1 MEQKRLMLSKQVA
14 IESVDE
20 DGVIVFHTDT
30 CHRMKLT
37 KPLYELLRRFKDPM
51 SLKDVIPARADG
63 RLIECFSELIEKGF
77 LVEEGGVAA
86 AEKKLA
92 APTDTLFRCP
102 RHRPDNYVTGRPIGW
117 LDVERREG
125 ILEDIT
131 ISDWG
136 DMARTR
142 KPFSIALPILIGGDH
157 SVTFPAVERL
167 QSQHQL
173 AVIWFDAHT
182 DFSDI
187 IPGAHIN
194 HANVARRIA
203 DLPNVSK
210 LVHVGYRW
218 RWRCAPRRH
227 RLRTKSSAG
236 GNAVL
241 PLDRHRCA
249 RSDIRPWD

>member
-102 RHRPDNYVTGRPIGW
+102 RHRPDN
-117 LDVERREG
+117 EAA
-125 ILEDIT
+125 DISVVGFPFDLGN
-131 ISDWG
+131 IVASG
-136 DMARTR
+136 AR
-142 KPFSIALPILIGGDH
+142 KGP
-157 SVTFPAVERL
+157 
-167 QSQHQL
+167 
-173 AVIWFDAHT
+173 
-182 DFSDI
+182 
-187 IPGAHIN
+187 
-194 HANVARRIA
+194 
-203 DLPNVSK
+203 
-210 LVHVGYRW
+210 
-218 RWRCAPRRH
+218 H
-227 RLRTKSSAG
+227 RASM
-236 GNAVL
+236 
-241 PLDRHRCA
+241 
-249 RSDIRPWD
+249 